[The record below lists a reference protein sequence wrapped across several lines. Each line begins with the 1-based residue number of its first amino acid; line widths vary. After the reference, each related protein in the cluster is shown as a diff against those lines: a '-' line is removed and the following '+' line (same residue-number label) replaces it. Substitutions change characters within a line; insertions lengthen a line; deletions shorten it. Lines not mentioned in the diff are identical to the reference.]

1 LHKFHNCKRRSAG
14 LPQTRRNEWL
24 LDIAFRK
31 RETFAY
37 ACEFYSLILQ
47 RPAEAVLRRHL
58 AAGLVSSWAV
68 SDDRVDAQELADIV
82 LEAAASRAGWKVIL
96 RRCRQPGL

>member
-1 LHKFHNCKRRSAG
+1 MFHNCKRRSAG

-47 RPAEAVLRRHL
+47 HP
-58 AAGLVSSWAV
+58 
-68 SDDRVDAQELADIV
+68 
-82 LEAAASRAGWKVIL
+82 AASRARLEGNPATLQAARSVV
-96 RRCRQPGL
+96 